1 MRSKQYRESHK
12 EEIRVKSKYYNESK
26 PGYRSSKTNKECSL
40 YLGCTVAEEV
50 LSHIFENVQRM
61 PNGNPGYDFI
71 CGKGKKIDVKSSR
84 RFSRGKRSD
93 NWSFSVKRNTIADYF
108 LCIAFDNRDDLNP
121 EYLWL
126 IPGSDVNDKSGISI
140 AESTIDKWSKY
151 ELDKLD
157 DIISCCNNMKN
168 KYE

>member
-1 MRSKQYRESHK
+1 MSNIGQTIYK
-12 EEIRVKSKYYNESK
+12 
-26 PGYRSSKTNKECSL
+26 GYWFFSINK
-40 YLGCTVAEEV
+40 
-50 LSHIFENVQRM
+50 NQ
-61 PNGNPGYDFI
+61 
-71 CGKGKKIDVKSSR
+71 
-84 RFSRGKRSD
+84 
-93 NWSFSVKRNTIADYF
+93 IADYF